1 MRNDPANASH
11 GHRLRLAYL
20 TNIPTPYRRA
30 MVAAWAQANPDLEIS
45 TFYTDQD
52 DQGRGWSTPPIGSG
66 VRENRLLPGID
77 VPKYGKLNRGIRK
90 VVSGHDILM
99 IGGVEQAGYLAAAL
113 WARALGKPVLLLFD
127 GFSPARFETETAPVL
142 ALKRL
147 TARLSNGFFANGT
160 IAARY
165 LREQLRVGE
174 SKPLFDQKLSHVAR
188 PIAAARTRWQGMTPA
203 TVRQTLGM
211 PVSDRPMLLSCGYL
225 IPRKRIDLTIDAI
238 AEVSSEDRP
247 ELLIVG
253 TGPLENE
260 LAAHAK
266 TRGVTAH
273 FAGFHQGEA
282 LANYYFAADG
292 LILSSSD
299 DPWGLV
305 INEAMDAGLPVIISD
320 ACGAAADLVHP
331 GINGFVFKSGD
342 ATALSSA
349 IKALLSADLQAMGKA
364 SRAVIADWTP
374 EKSAQNLTLL
384 LANVCATD
392 SQRP

>member
-1 MRNDPANASH
+1 
-11 GHRLRLAYL
+11 
-20 TNIPTPYRRA
+20 
-30 MVAAWAQANPDLEIS
+30 MVAAWAEANPNLEIS

-52 DQGRGWSTPPIGSG
+52 DQGRGWTTPPIGSG
-66 VRENRLLPGID
+66 VHEHRLLPGID

-90 VVSGHDILM
+90 MVSGHDILM
-99 IGGVEQAGYLAAAL
+99 IGGLEQAGYLAAAL

-147 TARLSNGFFANGT
+147 TARLSSGFFANG
-160 IAARY
+160 IVAARY
-165 LREQLRVGE
+165 LREQLGVGE
-174 SKPLFDQKLSHVAR
+174 SKPLFDQKLSHVAGS
-188 PIAAARTRWQGMTPA
+188 IAAARARWQGMGPA
-203 TVRQTLGM
+203 AVRQTLGI

-238 AEVSSEDRP
+238 AEISPVDRP

-253 TGPLENE
+253 TGPLESE
-260 LAAHAK
+260 LAAQAK
-266 TRGVTAH
+266 TRGVTAY

-282 LANYYFAADG
+282 LANYYFAVDG

-305 INEAMDAGLPVIISD
+305 VNEAMDAGLPVVISD
-320 ACGAAADLVHP
+320 ACGAAVDLVHP

-349 IKALLSADLQAMGKA
+349 IKALLTEDLQEMGKA
-364 SRAVIADWTP
+364 SQAIIADWTP
-374 EKSAQNLTLL
+374 QKSAQNLTLL
-384 LANVCATD
+384 LIDVCATD
-392 SQRP
+392 SQRT